1 MHKGSPFARTLG
13 YKRGESAYQ
22 FHYIWTKH
30 SDVNLD
36 PVILS
41 IPIFFFLIGI
51 ELVVDHFHSR
61 KASGSK
67 YRFNDAVANISCG
80 IIDQSTG
87 VFAKVFTVGMYTLVY
102 THVHHYL
109 PYSIPSNWGMYILCF
124 ILVDLAYY
132 WSHRISHQVNLFWTG
147 HVVHHQSEDY
157 NLSVALRQG
166 SFQKMMMFWI
176 YLPLAA
182 AGFPPTWFVIS
193 IGFNLLYQFWIHTD
207 YIGKMGWFEWIFNTP
222 SHHRVHH
229 GRNPKY
235 IDKNHAGVFIIW
247 DRLFGTFQVEEEHPT
262 FGITRQLDSF
272 NPVWAHVKPFYELW
286 TDVKSMPTFGD
297 RLRYLFAPPGWYP
310 ASLGGYKAPP
320 EIIGSE
326 QKYQV
331 QLPLAMNIYL
341 LVQYGLIV
349 LIGALFL
356 FKMDTFTNPQKAT
369 FLGFILIQVFATG
382 SIFDRSKYSRYI
394 EGFRIASLGLYAAWI
409 GLELTDVVYAG
420 IAVVSTLIAAAW
432 FGILMTRDYWN
443 EK

>member
-1 MHKGSPFARTLG
+1 MHFGNKHRV
-13 YKRGESAYQ
+13 SAIQ
-22 FHYIWTKH
+22 FRYIWTKH
-30 SDVNLD
+30 VTVNLD

-41 IPIFFFLIGI
+41 IPIFFVLIGI
-51 ELVVDHFHSR
+51 ELIVDYFQSR
-61 KASGSK
+61 KKEGSH
-67 YRFNDAVANISCG
+67 YRLNDAVANISCG

-87 VFAKVFTVGMYTLVY
+87 VFAKVFTVGAYALVFSLAQP
-102 THVHHYL
+102 YL
-109 PYSIPSNWGMYILCF
+109 PYAIPSHWGMYILFF

-132 WSHRISHQVNLFWTG
+132 WSHRISHGVNLFWTG

-166 SFQKMMMFWI
+166 SFQKILMFWI

-182 AGFPPTWFVIS
+182 LGFPPTWFVIS

-207 YIGKMGWFEWIFNTP
+207 LINKMGWFEWIFNTP

-247 DRLFGTFQVEEEHPT
+247 DRMFGTFQVEEEHPT

-286 TDVKSMPTFGD
+286 ADMKSIPHFTDRVRF
-297 RLRYLFAPPGWYP
+297 LFAAPGWYP

-320 EIIGSE
+320 VLTGNE

-331 QLPLAMNIYL
+331 QLPLAINLYL
-341 LVQYGLIV
+341 LVQYALIV

-356 FKMDTFTNPQKAT
+356 FKMDTFTNPQKSI
-369 FLGFILIQVFATG
+369 FLVFILIQVFATG
-382 SIFDRSKYSRYI
+382 SIFDRSKNSRLI
-394 EGFRIASLGLYAAWI
+394 ESFRIAALGLYAAWV
-409 GLELTDVVYAG
+409 GLVLHDAVYAG
-420 IAVVSTLIAAAW
+420 ITVVATLLAAAW
-432 FGILMTRDYWN
+432 FGILITRGFWN